1 MRRIASQLLA
11 ANSLRAA
18 ALAIAMFV
26 MALFPMTTTANAATR
41 PRYGGTL
48 RVAMQAAPTSLD
60 PAGTSSSNWYSSR
73 NLSHL
78 MFDTLITLDNNGKPQ
93 PSLATSWQSEPS
105 NQRWQFSI
113 RHGITFQDGTA
124 LTSDAVAASL
134 RAVNPTWKV
143 LSSGEAVI
151 VERDSPAPNL
161 PAELALPRNSIIRR
175 DSGKISGTGPFTV
188 TQWDPGKKLALAARD
203 DYWAG
208 RPFVD
213 SVEIEMGKSFHD
225 QMIALDLGKANV
237 IEIAPDQLHRS
248 SAENNRIEPS
258 DPMELMALV
267 FTRDRQ
273 STDDGRIRE
282 ALALSIDRESLNKVV
297 LQSGGEPC
305 AALLPEWMTGYAFVF
320 PAGVDLARARK
331 NLAGLKQSAPITLGY
346 DTVDPGA
353 RVIAERIALNAHD
366 AGLSLQPTS
375 GAADLRLVRI
385 PLVSLN
391 AHVALAELAKSL
403 GLPPPNF
410 NGNSNSEDDLYAAE
424 NTLLQSQRVIP
435 LLHLRTAS
443 AVHASVKNWHEARD
457 GNWSL
462 PDVWLGTPGADKP

>member
-1 MRRIASQLLA
+1 MRRIASQSFAVSSLLGA
-11 ANSLRAA
+11 T
-18 ALAIAMFV
+18 LAIAMFV

-48 RVAMQAAPTSLD
+48 RVAMQTAPTSLD
-60 PAGTSSSNWYSSR
+60 PTGPGSSEWFGSR

-105 NQRWQFSI
+105 HQRWQFSI
-113 RHGITFQDGTA
+113 RRGITFQDGTA

-151 VERDSPAPNL
+151 VERDSAAPNL
-161 PAELALPRNSIIRR
+161 PAELALPRNSVLRR
-175 DSGKISGTGPFTV
+175 ESGKISGTGPFTV
-188 TQWDPGKKLALAARD
+188 TQWDPGKKLVLAARD

-208 RPFVD
+208 RPFID
-213 SVEIEMGKSFHD
+213 SIEIEMGKNFHD
-225 QMIALDLGKANV
+225 QMIALDLGRADV
-237 IEIAPDQLHRS
+237 IEVAPDQLHRTNG
-248 SAENNRIEPS
+248 ENNRVEHS
-258 DPMELMALV
+258 DPIELMALV

-273 STDDGRIRE
+273 STDDGPIRE

-297 LQSGGEPC
+297 LQSGGEPS
-305 AALLPEWMTGYAFVF
+305 AALLPEWISGYAFVF
-320 PAGVDLARARK
+320 PAGVDLARARQ
-331 NLAGLKQSAPITLGY
+331 NLAGLKQSAPVTLGY
-346 DTVDPGA
+346 DSADPGA
-353 RVIAERIALNAHD
+353 RVVVERIVLNAHD

-391 AHVALAELAKSL
+391 AHVALTELTKSL
-403 GLPPPNF
+403 GLPPPKF

-443 AVHASVKNWHEARD
+443 ALQASVKNWHEARD